1 MKLRMLIVGAMAF
14 VLAAP
19 ALAVTKTYN
28 LSGDQS
34 TKFPTDGTILRPG
47 TVFGTQVIEDDGG
60 GTPTLTE
67 MTVINQY
74 QDVVGGTSTSG
85 IPGTTVL
92 LDSITTA
99 GPSPGQTGSGTTST
113 SISWGALSGWTQT
126 GQLVCTTF
134 CGGTP
139 GCPTGVSSCVPFVGF
154 EGTGPPAPLTASSLT
169 IGAQTYAGDMSSFT
183 TADATEFVNLAGGA
197 VTGSLVWD
205 GTLVTI
211 PLLPLAAFGGLG
223 AGMVFLGSRA
233 LRRKKD

>member
-19 ALAVTKTYN
+19 VMAVEKAYN

-34 TKFPTDGTILRPG
+34 TQFPTDGTILRPG
-47 TVFGTQVIEDDGG
+47 TVAGSTVIDDDGG
-60 GTPTLTE
+60 GTPTLVNL
-67 MTVINQY
+67 TVINEY
-74 QDVVGGTSTSG
+74 QDIVGGTSTSG

-99 GPSPGQTGSGTTST
+99 GPTDGQTGTGDTTT
-113 SISWGALSGWTQT
+113 AISWGTLTGWTQT
-126 GQLVCTTF
+126 GTLTCTTF

-139 GCPTGVSSCVPFVGF
+139 GCPTGVSSCIPFVGF
-154 EGTGPPAPLTASSLT
+154 EGVGPPAPIARALDLGSQAF
-169 IGAQTYAGDMSSFT
+169 AADMSSFT
-183 TADATEFVNLAGGA
+183 SNSTEFVNLSGGA
-197 VTGSLVWD
+197 VTGFLTWGGSLV
-205 GTLVTI
+205 TV

-233 LRRKKD
+233 LRRKND